1 MATKSKADKGKPDDA
16 GEGALAAAPQE
27 TNFAAEAPIETVAAE
42 AAGFEPAPPVAPAP
56 EIADSI
62 STPLAVIEEA
72 VESATEAFSASLQF
86 DTSDWSKKSIDLWA
100 ENAAAFLDLA
110 EEIGKAKT
118 LEEVLDVQ
126 SRFASDRFQ
135 AFIRQSQELMDLAR
149 RVATFSVAPL
159 YGAQKA
165 A

>member
-1 MATKSKADKGKPDDA
+1 
-16 GEGALAAAPQE
+16 
-27 TNFAAEAPIETVAAE
+27 
-42 AAGFEPAPPVAPAP
+42 
-56 EIADSI
+56 
-62 STPLAVIEEA
+62 
-72 VESATEAFSASLQF
+72 LQF

>member
-1 MATKSKADKGKPDDA
+1 MATKSKADKSRPDDA
-16 GEGALAAAPQE
+16 GEETLAAAPQE
-27 TNFAAEAPIETVAAE
+27 TSFAAEAPVETVAPQ
-42 AAGFEPAPPVAPAP
+42 AAAFEPVQPVAPAS
-56 EIADSI
+56 EIAVSI
-62 STPLAVIEEA
+62 SAPLAVIEEA

-86 DTSDWSKKSIDLWA
+86 DTSDWSKKSIELWA

-110 EEIGKAKT
+110 EEIGKAKS

-149 RVATFSVAPL
+149 RVANFSVAPL

>member
-1 MATKSKADKGKPDDA
+1 MATKSKADKSRPDDA
-16 GEGALAAAPQE
+16 GEGSLAAAPLE
-27 TNFAAEAPIETVAAE
+27 TSFAAEAPVETTAAQAVAS
-42 AAGFEPAPPVAPAP
+42 EPAAPAP
-56 EIADSI
+56 EIVDSI

-72 VESATEAFSASLQF
+72 VESATEALSASFKF
-86 DTSDWSKKSIDLWA
+86 DSSDWSKKSIDLWA
-100 ENAAAFLDLA
+100 ENASAFLDLA

-126 SRFASDRFQ
+126 SRFASDRFA

-149 RVATFSVAPL
+149 RVASFSVAPL

>member
-1 MATKSKADKGKPDDA
+1 MATKSKADKSRPDDA

-27 TNFAAEAPIETVAAE
+27 TSFAAEAPVEAVATDHVASE
-42 AAGFEPAPPVAPAP
+42 QAAPVAPAP
-56 EIADSI
+56 EIVDSI

-72 VESATEAFSASLQF
+72 VESATEALSASFQF

-100 ENAAAFLDLA
+100 ENASAFLDLA
-110 EEIGKAKT
+110 EEIGKAKS

-126 SRFASDRFQ
+126 SRFASDRFA

-149 RVATFSVAPL
+149 RVATLSVAPL
-159 YGAQKA
+159 CGAQKA

>member
-1 MATKSKADKGKPDDA
+1 MATKSKADKSRPDDA
-16 GEGALAAAPQE
+16 GEETLAAAPQE
-27 TNFAAEAPIETVAAE
+27 TNFVAEASVETVAAE
-42 AAGFEPAPPVAPAP
+42 AAGVESAPPVAPAP

-72 VESATEAFSASLQF
+72 VESATEALSASLQF

-149 RVATFSVAPL
+149 RVATFSVPPL

>member
-1 MATKSKADKGKPDDA
+1 MATKSKADKSRPDDA

-27 TNFAAEAPIETVAAE
+27 TNFAAAAPIETVAAE
-42 AAGFEPAPPVAPAP
+42 AAGFEPAPPVAPAS

-72 VESATEAFSASLQF
+72 VESATEALSASLQF